1 MEEALSRPAVDIG
14 AVPITETRV
23 STPMTGAIAG
33 SADAAVAERIAA
45 GPTQRLFRHVQDAL
59 AAGEIAP
66 ESLPGILERHGVT
79 AADFARDYAQTVS
92 DSGRTLGRLSYLRQR
107 PRRGLCQRG
116 RKRRKSC
123 AALPDPPVTGW
134 SKAMDIYR
142 TMDDQRRALLVS
154 QWATSARNAITQ
166 TGRLGLDSVDNALS
180 AFIGGESTVGIA
192 PGGAR

>member
-1 MEEALSRPAVDIG
+1 MGVEEALSRPAVDIG

-92 DSGRTLGRLSYLRQR
+92 DSGRTLGQLSYLRQR
-107 PRRGLCQRG
+107 LGVVLANEPEAAQVL
-116 RKRRKSC
+116 
-123 AALPDPPVTGW
+123 AALPDPPVSGLVQG
-134 SKAMDIYR
+134 DG
-142 TMDDQRRALLVS
+142 LVS
-154 QWATSARNAITQ
+154 HGGRSAARPAGQ
-166 TGRLGLDSVDNALS
+166 PVGHLGAQRGTPRPGASGS
-180 AFIGGESTVGIA
+180 IA
-192 PGGAR
+192 WTAP